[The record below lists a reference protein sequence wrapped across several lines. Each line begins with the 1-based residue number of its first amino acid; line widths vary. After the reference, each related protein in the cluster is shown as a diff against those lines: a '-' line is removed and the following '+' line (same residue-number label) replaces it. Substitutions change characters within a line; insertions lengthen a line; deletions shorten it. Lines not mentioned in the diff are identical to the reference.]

1 MYSIGCDL
9 HSKRMQLCLI
19 DADPAHEGYPL
30 PEEAVLLEEKVPAT
44 REALA
49 EWIGKVDREFPGP
62 KEIAVETT
70 GSWEWFVDAASLLVE
85 EVHLVHARQAKAI
98 AETKAKTDKLDARTL
113 AWLLKNELVPEVFI
127 PPLEAR
133 QLRDVFR
140 HRTYMLKK
148 RTGFKNRVHAML
160 NKWGVEKSSV
170 SDLFGS
176 GGRSFLA
183 ELELAPPR
191 ELVIEHS
198 LETIDRLTEKIEEVD
213 DYLDEHPQRPSAMVE
228 RLKTT
233 PGFAQRLSMHASL
246 EIVDI
251 SRFPREEKFVSY
263 CSLAPGT
270 DESDGTER
278 PQGLM
283 HGNTYLKWIYTVGAT
298 TAAQHPYFRSIHQRQ
313 VAKNGRMI
321 ARLTVARK
329 MARSNYHMLRKGEE
343 FLGGA

>member
-19 DADPAHEGYPL
+19 DDDPAHEGYPL
-30 PEEAVLLEEKVPAT
+30 PEQAILLEEEVPAT

-49 EWIGKVDREFPGP
+49 EWVGKADREFSEP

-85 EVHLVHARQAKAI
+85 KVHLVHARQAKAI
-98 AETKAKTDKLDARTL
+98 AETKAKTDKLDARAL
-113 AWLLKNELVPEVFI
+113 AWLLKNDLVPEVYI

-160 NKWGVEKSSV
+160 DKWGVEKPPV
-170 SDLFGS
+170 SDLFGA
-176 GGRSFLA
+176 GGRSFLS
-183 ELELAPPR
+183 ELDLAPPR
-191 ELVIEHS
+191 ELVIGHS
-198 LETIDRLTEKIEEVD
+198 LEAVDRLTERIAEVD
-213 DYLDEHPQRPSAMVE
+213 DYLDEHPERPSTMVQ

-233 PGFAQRLSMHASL
+233 PGLAQRLSMHASL

-251 SRFPREEKFVSY
+251 SRFPRAGKFVSY

-270 DESDGTER
+270 DESAGTER
-278 PQGLM
+278 PKGLM
-283 HGNTYLKWIYTVGAT
+283 HGNKYLKWIYTVGASQ
-298 TAAQHPYFRSIHQRQ
+298 AASHPYFRSTHQRQ

-329 MARSNYHMLRKGEE
+329 MARANYHMLKKGED